1 MDRRDALRIL
11 ELFDEEEPE
20 LIRKKYRDLIR
31 RYHPDMTD
39 SADAHLEKT
48 QQLTQAYRFLK
59 VEGYLSAANRRAQWG
74 IKENKAAFITRPLF
88 MEEELSGREM
98 IVNTGISG
106 RFYWDPE
113 MEPFSLFLRSV
124 NAVVQK
130 ILSRYTEEDLTDD
143 SQLSRMRVKLLHL
156 LIQQFV
162 DPYET
167 IKTATY
173 VRQAR
178 EEEYH
183 YRVICH
189 VKKTG
194 NLTKSEILKT
204 GNLSK
209 GELLKTGN
217 LTKSNRPGTEYPVRL
232 RGNNLVADLA
242 EGESVISFPE
252 NELYYII
259 TPMILQGAARGVLR
273 LEDDAA
279 RAGRKN
285 YRENYW
291 KAELRLTVDAEKGW
305 DATEQINEEIRRML
319 AECE

>member
-1 MDRRDALRIL
+1 MDRIDAFRIL

-59 VEGYLSAANRRAQWG
+59 AEGYLSAANRRAQWG

-124 NAVVQK
+124 NSAVQK
-130 ILSRYTEEDLTDD
+130 ILARYTEEDLTDE
-143 SQLSRMRVKLLHL
+143 SQISRMRVKLLHL

-189 VKKTG
+189 VKKTR
-194 NLTKSEILKT
+194 
-204 GNLSK
+204 
-209 GELLKTGN
+209 N